1 MSRLD
6 DATGVTNPTSYM
18 TDGYVQQLGR
28 GDSAGAT
35 GNEGG
40 NHQFL
45 ELTSSLMYSQ

>member
-28 GDSAGAT
+28 GG
-35 GNEGG
+35 
-40 NHQFL
+40 QFC
-45 ELTSSLMYSQ
+45 SIK